1 MSKISNSMKKL
12 FLLVLSLG
20 LMTAFAPLQAEE
32 FRYVDAATLTV
43 IGKAFPTRQYPFRR
57 IEDFDF
63 RQESVN
69 RKAAHSAGVAV
80 VFKTDSRA
88 LDARWVTESSVLSNM
103 NPIGC
108 KGLDLYIKDAKGEW
122 RYAASGKPD
131 LKGDRRHH
139 HARLIAHMPEGDKE
153 CLLYLPLYNRCDSL
167 SLGVD
172 PGAAIVP
179 MGNPFRHKIL
189 FGGSSI
195 THGASATRAGQCYT
209 GLLGL
214 KHGVYAINYG
224 FSGDFKMQ
232 KSLAEYAAKVDAELF
247 IFDAFSN
254 PGPEEIYANFDPFV
268 DIIRAAHPTTPIVF
282 MQTER
287 REARNFDMKADSIG
301 AAIQQAARDV
311 VFRRQ
316 MKDANIYFVDSKDF
330 LTPDGMSTADG
341 THPTDIAFE
350 RTVDILWPLVKPLLE
365 SKPNPVVEEL
375 LAKMTLE
382 EKIGQMNLQSAPGDV
397 VTGPKSGED
406 LTEDIRSGK
415 LGNVLNATGL
425 DYIRS
430 LQDLAVKE
438 SRLGIPLTFGFDE
451 IHGYRTTFPISLA
464 ESCTW
469 DPALIEKCARAA
481 AQEAAANGIT
491 ITYNPMV
498 DIALDPRWGRVAE
511 GAGEDPYLGSLIA
524 AARVRGVQGTDLSD
538 PLTIA
543 ACLKHYAA
551 YGHPEGGR
559 DYTMVEMGERR
570 LREFYMPPY
579 KAAVD
584 AGVASVMTSFNLY
597 DGIPATM
604 HPLLLDQILRK
615 EWNYK
620 GVVMTDYGSIGE
632 ILQHGCAENLA
643 DASRMALEAGTDMD
657 MCSRGYE
664 QTLKGLVES
673 GRVNMQ
679 LVNTA
684 CRRILQLKYDLGLFD
699 DPYRYI
705 DEKRAK
711 KVTYSKENLALSKQ
725 EAVKSMVLLKNPDA
739 ALPLKK
745 GEKIALV
752 GPLCTDV
759 RSYCG
764 CWAGKPE
771 VERVVSI
778 ADFFKKDRIVS
789 PEEADKIVCVLG
801 EDYTLSGEAN
811 CRTDIRIPEDQR
823 ELLEKMCAL
832 GKPVVLVVMAGRPL
846 DLSRESEI
854 ASSILMAWHP
864 GMMAAEALHDI
875 LYGKENPSG
884 RLTASFPRAVG
895 QIPVYHYMLNTGR
908 PATDGKKQR
917 YKSNYLDCWNAP
929 LYPFGYGLSYTDFA
943 YSDLTLSATEMKED
957 GSVTASVTVRNTGK
971 VAGEEVVQLYIRD
984 KVGSVSRPVKQLKG
998 FEKIGLK
1005 PGESRTVS
1013 FTIDEPMLRFWRADM
1028 SYGSEPGEFV
1038 VMVGP
1043 NASVSKGQSF
1053 WLK

>member
-1 MSKISNSMKKL
+1 MKKTFFFAFS
-12 FLLVLSLG
+12 FL
-20 LMTAFAPLQAEE
+20 LMTAFAPLQAED
-32 FRYVDAATLTV
+32 FQYVDAAKLTV
-43 IGKAFPTRQYPFRR
+43 IGKAFPTNQYPFRR

-63 RQESVN
+63 QQESVN
-69 RKAAHSAGVAV
+69 RKATHSTGVAI

-88 LDARWVTESSVLSNM
+88 IDAKWVTESSVLSNM

-108 KGLDLYIKDAKGEW
+108 KGLDLYIKDTKGEW
-122 RYAASGKPD
+122 RYAASGKPN
-131 LKGDRRHH
+131 LKGDRKHH
-139 HARLIAHMPEGDKE
+139 HAQLIANMPEGDKE

-172 PGAAIVP
+172 PGATIVP
-179 MGNPFRHKIL
+179 MGNPFKHKIL

-195 THGASATRAGQCYT
+195 THGASATRSGQCYT

-214 KHGVYAINYG
+214 KHGVYAINFG

-232 KSLAEYAAKVDAELF
+232 KPLAEYAAKVDADLF

-254 PGPEEIYANFDPFV
+254 PGPEEIHANFDPFM
-268 DIIRAAHPTTPIVF
+268 DIIRAAHPTTPIIF

-316 MKDANIYFVDSKDF
+316 MKDPNIYFVDSKDF
-330 LTPDGMSTADG
+330 LTPDGMATADG
-341 THPTDIAFE
+341 SHPTDIAFE
-350 RTVDILWPLVKPLLE
+350 RTVAIIWPLVKHLLE
-365 SKPNPVVEEL
+365 FKPNPVVEDL
-375 LAKMTLE
+375 MAKMTLE

-397 VTGPKSGED
+397 VTGPKQGKD
-406 LTEDIRSGK
+406 LSEDIRSGK

-469 DPALIEKCARAA
+469 DPALIEKCARAG

-498 DIALDPRWGRVAE
+498 DIALDPRWGRIAE

-551 YGHPEGGR
+551 YGLPEGGR
-559 DYTMVEMGERR
+559 DYAAVEMGERR

-579 KAAVD
+579 KAAVE

-597 DGIPATM
+597 DGVPATM
-604 HPLLLDQILRK
+604 NKLLVDQILRK
-615 EWNYK
+615 EWNYN
-620 GVVMTDYGSIGE
+620 GVVMTDYGSIKE
-632 ILQHGCAENLA
+632 VLRHGCSDNLA
-643 DASRMALEAGTDMD
+643 DASRMALEVGTDMD

-664 QTLKGLVES
+664 TTLKGLVES
-673 GRVNMQ
+673 GQVNMQ
-679 LVNTA
+679 LVNMA

-705 DEKRAK
+705 DEKRLK
-711 KVTYSKENLALSKQ
+711 KVTYNKENIALSKQ
-725 EAVKSMVLLKNPDA
+725 EAVKSMVLLKNQDA
-739 ALPLKK
+739 VLPLKK

-759 RSYCG
+759 RTYCG

-771 VERVVSI
+771 MERVVSI
-778 ADFFKKDRIVS
+778 ADFFKKDKIVS

-801 EDYTLSGEAN
+801 ENHKMSGEGN

-846 DLSRESEI
+846 DLSRENDI

-895 QIPVYHYMLNTGR
+895 QIPVYHYMLSTGR
-908 PATDGKKQR
+908 PATDGKPR
-917 YKSNYLDCWNAP
+917 GYVSRYLDCWNAP
-929 LYPFGYGLSYTDFA
+929 LYPFGYGLSYTSFE
-943 YSDLTLSATEMKED
+943 YSDLTLSATEMRAD
-957 GSVTASVTVRNTGK
+957 GSVKASVTVRNTGK
-971 VAGEEVVQLYIRD
+971 VSGEEVVQLYLRD

-998 FEKIGLK
+998 FEKISLK
-1005 PGESRTVS
+1005 AGESRTVS

-1038 VMVGP
+1038 VMIGP
-1043 NASVSKGQSF
+1043 NASVSEGQSF